1 MDETIEEIGRAEQG
15 DAEMVDAETE
25 AAVDK
30 EGNATTVT
38 GEEQKPEDVK
48 EPYHLGDVMPKPSDW
63 CAKLIK
69 TVQDNVILDF
79 SLNLSLS
86 LSSYRFQ
93 SSINSDT
100 VFQSLSMISINHF
113 QS

>member
-15 DAEMVDAETE
+15 DAEMVDAETAE
-25 AAVDK
+25 AADK
-30 EGNATTVT
+30 EGNATT
-38 GEEQKPEDVK
+38 GEEQKAEDVK

>member
-15 DAEMVDAETE
+15 DAEMVDAETAE
-25 AAVDK
+25 AADK
-30 EGNATTVT
+30 EGNATT

-93 SSINSDT
+93 STGDFLQTSTT
-100 VFQSLSMISINHF
+100 VFEYYCIEYY
-113 QS
+113 